1 MCGRYYIDKES
12 EEIEPIVEQM
22 NRSPLADRFVK
33 AGLPLTAFGEIT
45 PGSVAPVIAS
55 SKSREKAVFPM
66 QWGFS
71 MKAMPGKSIPRDLIN
86 ARTETASRL
95 PTFREEWKSHRCII
109 PASHYFEWEHHV
121 NYRGQKITGQ
131 KYAIQPIGKTC
142 TWLAGLY
149 RIQDSFPVFV
159 ILTREPSEQIRFIH
173 DRMPLIM
180 PDSMIEQW
188 IDPTSNP
195 DQLLE
200 YAITDM
206 YYEKAV

>member
-1 MCGRYYIDKES
+1 M
-12 EEIEPIVEQM
+12 
-22 NRSPLADRFVK
+22 
-33 AGLPLTAFGEIT
+33 
-45 PGSVAPVIAS
+45 
-55 SKSREKAVFPM
+55 
-66 QWGFS
+66 
-71 MKAMPGKSIPRDLIN
+71 
-86 ARTETASRL
+86 
-95 PTFREEWKSHRCII
+95 
-109 PASHYFEWEHHV
+109 
-121 NYRGQKITGQ
+121 ITGQ

-200 YAITDM
+200 
-206 YYEKAV
+206 